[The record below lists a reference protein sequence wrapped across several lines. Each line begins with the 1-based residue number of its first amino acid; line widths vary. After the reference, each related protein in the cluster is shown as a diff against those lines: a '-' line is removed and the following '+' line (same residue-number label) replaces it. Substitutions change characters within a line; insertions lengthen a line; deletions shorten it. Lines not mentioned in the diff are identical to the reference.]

1 MQAMM
6 KRTILAALAVLT
18 LAGCA
23 GGGGYANNPWTQGT
37 VAESAPSPLQPGENA
52 VVTPAAPQPQ
62 PAFPAQP
69 QGSDFQASI
78 TPFGTS
84 PYQQAPQAA
93 PGYPG
98 GQPAYNPA
106 YNNRPYATP
115 VEQQPL
121 PPVASAAPYGG
132 AYGAAQVPAAALPQA
147 AAAPVKVALLV
158 PLSGKNEQLGQAML
172 QAAQLALFDMGN
184 ASFQLMPH
192 DTGASPEAA
201 QKAARE
207 AIEEGSQL
215 ILGPLFSSDVRAI
228 RYIAARAGVNV
239 ISFSTDWTVAGD
251 NIFIM
256 GFTPFEQVQ
265 RIAEF
270 AALRGM
276 RHIGVLAPQN
286 DYGNV
291 VTSAI
296 RNSAPRFGLDIAD
309 VRRFPPSSENLADI
323 VASFSHYYND
333 TPPAQPPYDAVLLP
347 FAGRQ
352 VRSAAELMTLDGMP
366 PQTVRR
372 LGTGLWD
379 DSDLMTEADLE
390 GAWFAAPS
398 PDLRRD
404 FERRFT
410 ELYGHAP
417 PRLSTLA
424 YDATA
429 LASVLARNG
438 SAAHGRP
445 DFDHAS
451 IASPN
456 GFAGVDGIFRFRP
469 DGLVERGL
477 AVLEMR
483 AGAVRVIDPSPTTFQ
498 SFARTY
504 GSQSAPQY

>member
-52 VVTPAAPQPQ
+52 VMTPAIPPQPQ
-62 PAFPAQP
+62 QAFPAQP
-69 QGSDFQASI
+69 QPGASDFQASI
-78 TPFGTS
+78 TPYGTS
-84 PYQQAPQAA
+84 PYQPQAQQAA
-93 PGYPG
+93 PGY
-98 GQPAYNPA
+98 
-106 YNNRPYATP
+106 NNQPYATP

-121 PPVASAAPYGG
+121 PPMASAAPYGG
-132 AYGAAQVPAAALPQA
+132 AYGAAQVPAAAVPQA
-147 AAAPVKVALLV
+147 AAVAAPVKVALLV
-158 PLSGKNEQLGQAML
+158 PLSGKNEELGQAML

-192 DTGASPEAA
+192 DTGASPEDA

-207 AIEEGSQL
+207 AIEEGCQL

-265 RIAEF
+265 RVAEF

-291 VTSAI
+291 VVSSI

-309 VRRFPPSSENLADI
+309 VRRFPPSSEDLGDI
-323 VASFSHYYND
+323 VAAFSHYYNN
-333 TPPAQPPYDAVLLP
+333 TPPARPPYDAVLLP

-352 VRSAAELMTLDGMP
+352 VRSAAELMTMDGMP
-366 PQTVRR
+366 PQNVRR

-404 FERRFT
+404 FERRFA
-410 ELYGHAP
+410 ELYGHNP

-438 SAAHGRP
+438 NAAHGRP
-445 DFDHAS
+445 DFDHAA

-483 AGAVRVIDPSPTTFQ
+483 AGTVRVIDPSPTTFQ

-504 GSQSAPQY
+504 GSQTTPQY